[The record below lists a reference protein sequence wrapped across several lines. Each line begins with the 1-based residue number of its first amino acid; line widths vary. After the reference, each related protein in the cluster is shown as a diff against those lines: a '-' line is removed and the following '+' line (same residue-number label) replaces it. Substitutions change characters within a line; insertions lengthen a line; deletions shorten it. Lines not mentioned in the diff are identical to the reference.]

1 MYSASRASKA
11 VFVTSFTTMAAF
23 FATAVS
29 PLMPMQAFGIFA
41 ALCIVFL
48 FLINLFL
55 MPPTLVIYAGY
66 TPYMTKW
73 ICPCCIPDRRPSWVN
88 TYLPCCTCCH
98 VEIDETFFLPLT
110 ESAAGGHQA
119 KHGEPSSTVTTPQ
132 SAHDPEV
139 EMAQAPPHHEQ
150 GSSYPPPPAASG
162 QPQTNDRPIVLR
174 RQSSLADAGVH
185 ELRSIEKFFYGPFFL
200 FLQRSKYVILAI
212 GLTFFCVGIGF
223 ISTFKTPD
231 GAESWYP
238 EDHALNQVLDY
249 FDPDK
254 TPFRD
259 SFEDNVAEVY
269 LAWGLKGM
277 DTSGRDPWDSED
289 YGKLEYDLDFDPT
302 PIAAQEFLMSV
313 CRRVREAPCSASA
326 CIPKYLIN
334 IDHDRLAEDPLQQKC
349 WIEDFDEWLQA
360 RDPPE
365 SIPLEP
371 NVFNDRIA
379 EYLSIEAKS
388 VEYGEDIGYSQGRG
402 EIRFVF
408 FRFDSTFRPP
418 GSSSKAKKVI
428 DEWEDFMDN
437 LNSEASNNNAS
448 SVSRGF
454 QSGRQAWLW
463 PSTSDALISGAISGL
478 VLVFVLAFVVL
489 NVASGNVIISVIA
502 VMTIAGIVATVMGVG
517 IRAMMGWD
525 LGTAESIT
533 IVILIGFSMDYT
545 LHLSD
550 AYMESPHSNRADRTR
565 DAMTHLGISVTA
577 GALTTLISGLFLW
590 ATILVF
596 FQKFAF
602 NITATVLTSFL
613 FSVFVFP
620 SLCLTIGPQGEVGN
634 WTAMYSA
641 LRKKKPEWE
650 DTPQGTA

>member
-88 TYLPCCTCCH
+88 TYFPCCTCCH

-110 ESAAGGHQA
+110 EGGAAGHHQKPGA
-119 KHGEPSSTVTTPQ
+119 PSPAVTTPT
-132 SAHDPEV
+132 SVPDPEV
-139 EMAQAPPHHEQ
+139 EMSQATPHHEQ
-150 GSSYPPPPAASG
+150 GSSYAPPRDTTG
-162 QPQTNDRPIVLR
+162 QHPSNERPIILR
-174 RQSSLADAGVH
+174 RQSSLADAGVN

-200 FLQRSKYVILAI
+200 FLQRAKYVILLI

-223 ISTFKTPD
+223 ITTFKTPD

-259 SFEDNVAEVY
+259 SFQDNVAEVY

-277 DTSGRDPWDSED
+277 DTSGIDRWDSED
-289 YGKLEYDLDFDPT
+289 YGKLQYDDDFDLRPT
-302 PIAAQEFLMSV
+302 EAQEFLLGV
-313 CRRVREAPCSASA
+313 CRQVRLAECSASA

-334 IDHDRLAEDPLQQKC
+334 IDHDNLDDEPLQQRC
-349 WIEDFDEWLQA
+349 WIEDFDEWLQTN
-360 RDPPE
+360 RSE
-365 SIPLEP
+365 SIPLDP
-371 NVFNDRIA
+371 SDVYDRIRD
-379 EYLSIEAKS
+379 YLAIESKA
-388 VEYGEDIGYSQGRG
+388 VLYGEQIGYSARDNDV
-402 EIRFVF
+402 RFVF

-428 DEWEDFMDN
+428 DEWEDFMDD
-437 LNSEASNNNAS
+437 LNRQASERNATTVSN
-448 SVSRGF
+448 GF
-454 QSGRQAWLW
+454 QSGRDAWLW

-478 VLVFVLAFVVL
+478 LLVFVLAFVVL
-489 NVASGNVIISVIA
+489 NVASGNVIISIIA
-502 VMTIAGIVATVMGVG
+502 VMTIAGIVSTVMGVG

-613 FSVFVFP
+613 FSIFVFP
-620 SLCLTIGPQGEVGN
+620 SLCLTIGPQGEFGN
-634 WTAMYSA
+634 WIAMYRA
-641 LRKKKPEWE
+641 LRKQKPEWE
-650 DTPQGTA
+650 DTAPPTA